1 MNGVEAVQNITIN
14 RQDTLDF
21 QGSEAYKTLR
31 TNIQFSGE
39 NIKVISVT
47 SCMPNEGKSSVTMNL
62 AISLAEAGKNVL
74 LIDADMRK
82 SVLVGRYKI
91 KNGKRGLSHYL
102 SGQCEMEDIISISN
116 VERFHMVL
124 SGPVPPNPSELLG
137 NKRFANLVKEL
148 RRIYD
153 YIIIDCPPIGSVV
166 DAMIAGNM
174 SDGVALVVAADQV
187 SYKFAQKVKAQLEQ
201 GNCKILGVILNKVEM
216 KNRRYYSHYY
226 GKYYGKTYGSYYA
239 EEEA

>member
-1 MNGVEAVQNITIN
+1 MNGVRTVQNITIN
-14 RQDTLDF
+14 RLDTLDF

-74 LIDADMRK
+74 LVDADMRK

-102 SGQCEMEDIISISN
+102 SGQCELEDIISISN
-116 VERFHMVL
+116 IERFHMIL
-124 SGPVPPNPSELLG
+124 SGPIPPNPSELLG
-137 NKRFANLVKEL
+137 NKRFESLVKEL
-148 RRIYD
+148 RSIYD

-174 SDGVALVVAADQV
+174 SDGVALVVAADQI
-187 SYKFAQKVKAQLEQ
+187 SYKFAQKVKTQLEQ
-201 GNCKILGVILNKVEM
+201 GSCKILGVILNKVSM
-216 KNRRYYSHYY
+216 RNKRYYSHYY
-226 GKYYGKTYGSYYA
+226 GKYYGKNYGTYYNT
-239 EEEA
+239 EE